1 MLVNEVLVLIILGRW
16 VIPILIKAVLEY
28 YVQPE
33 LTFLKAAKRI
43 KKNLKINDLMLKS
56 YFIVKDYSLIS
67 LRKEELRFVSCKMFF
82 SV

>member
-1 MLVNEVLVLIILGRW
+1 MGRW

-28 YVQPE
+28 YVQSA

-43 KKNLKINDLMLKS
+43 KKNFESNDLMLKS

-67 LRKEELRFVSCKMFF
+67 LRKEELRFVSCEMFF
-82 SV
+82 SA

>member
-1 MLVNEVLVLIILGRW
+1 MGRW

-28 YVQPE
+28 YVQPA

-82 SV
+82 SM